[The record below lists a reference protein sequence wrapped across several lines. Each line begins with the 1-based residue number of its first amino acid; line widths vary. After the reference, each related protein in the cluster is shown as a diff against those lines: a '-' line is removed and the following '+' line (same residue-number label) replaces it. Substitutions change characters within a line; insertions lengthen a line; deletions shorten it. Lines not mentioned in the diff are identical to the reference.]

1 MIEALACVALQ
12 VEADHHGPSTVYRLE
27 LPSGQAQ
34 VLTTLDAR
42 VNAVGYSVPQDRV
55 YGVDADGDV
64 VALDRTG
71 RPVARS
77 TGHPHVLR
85 HAAAGAV
92 VAEKLVVRVGHLLFW
107 VDIDPKSDKYLRV
120 VREAWL
126 WPPPHAL
133 NVDDFDLNPM
143 DGLLYGVAT
152 FPYGRAYVVAID
164 PGTGRVDRVPG
175 TGELPATHG
184 YGAVVMGRD
193 GALYVTSN
201 NHKGRSVLHR
211 VALDGSGAVTEIT
224 SRRARWSIDATSCLA
239 TPPIVDPIPPDPT
252 VPPTTPPTTPPSDPP
267 ADQPSVPPRVPPVVP
282 PTTTT
287 PPAPPPPGAPPNT
300 APTAPPATPPADPP
314 ERPDPTRDPMRRPE
328 PKAEKISDGNRNV
341 REQRRWGL
349 VAIIL
354 ILGAGAVARAHARHR

>member
-27 LPSGQAQ
+27 LPSGQVQA
-34 VLTTLDAR
+34 LTTLDER
-42 VNAVGYSVPQDRV
+42 LNAIGYSVPQDRV

-64 VALDRTG
+64 VVLDRTG

-107 VDIDPKSDKYLRV
+107 VDIDPKSGRYLQV

-126 WPPPHAL
+126 WPPPYAL
-133 NVDDFDLNPM
+133 NVDDFDLNPA

-175 TGELPATHG
+175 TGQLPATHG

-211 VALDGSGAVTEIT
+211 VALDGSGTVTEIT
-224 SRRARWSIDATSCLA
+224 SRQARWSIDATSCLA

-252 VPPTTPPTTPPSDPP
+252 VPPTTPPTPPQDPP
-267 ADQPSVPPRVPPVVP
+267 QDPPQVPPLVPPM
-282 PTTTT
+282 TTT
-287 PPAPPPPGAPPNT
+287 PPGPIPPGATPGPTTTPAPPS
-300 APTAPPATPPADPP
+300 APTAEPP
-314 ERPDPTRDPMRRPE
+314 EPPQDPTREPMRRPE
-328 PKAEKISDGNRNV
+328 PRAEKVSDGNRNV
-341 REQRRWGL
+341 QEQRRWGL
-349 VAIIL
+349 AAIVL
-354 ILGAGAVARAHARHR
+354 ILGAGIAARAHARHR